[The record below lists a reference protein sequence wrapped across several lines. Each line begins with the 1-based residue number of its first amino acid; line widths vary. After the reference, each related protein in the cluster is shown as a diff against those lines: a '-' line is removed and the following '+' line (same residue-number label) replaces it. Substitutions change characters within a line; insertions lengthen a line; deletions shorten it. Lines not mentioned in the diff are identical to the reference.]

1 MKKIYFTTLL
11 AFIFLNSSVIPALAQ
26 TVSIA
31 SFVANPSSVI
41 SENSVTFSYGGNN
54 ITSYKLSLQCP
65 SGVNAPSPEGDN
77 CNGSISLPNL
87 DGPNSYS
94 VKFTNSTSVSQN
106 VSATLTAFG
115 GEQDSRTIT
124 VTVLPKT
131 SASISSFVANPSSII
146 SENTVAF
153 SYGGNEVSSYKL
165 SLQCPN
171 GVTAPS
177 PEGDVCNNSSS
188 LPNLDGP
195 NNYSVKF
202 TNNTSARQNITVT
215 LKAYNTVGSEQDS
228 RTITVT
234 VLPKVSASAHITSFT
249 LDQTSIPTTLY
260 SNKPAA
266 HIVTNFSADNVD
278 IYKIRLECPLPT
290 TIAGVEERIDLID
303 SGGQGVTSPSIEGEQ
318 CNVTQTG
325 SASLKQ
331 FSFILLNPFKTPQSV
346 NLILQAYSWDGSKN
360 VFGDEQSK
368 TITVLPI

>member
-1 MKKIYFTTLL
+1 MKKIYFATL
-11 AFIFLNSSVIPALAQ
+11 FTFLSMTVSASLALAQ

-31 SFVANPSSVI
+31 SFVANPPSVI
-41 SENSVTFSYGGNN
+41 SENSVIFSYGGSN

-94 VKFTNSTSVSQN
+94 VKFTNSTSVRQD
-106 VSATLTAFG
+106 VSATLTGLG
-115 GEQDSRTIT
+115 G
-124 VTVLPKT
+124 
-131 SASISSFVANPSSII
+131 
-146 SENTVAF
+146 
-153 SYGGNEVSSYKL
+153 
-165 SLQCPN
+165 
-171 GVTAPS
+171 
-177 PEGDVCNNSSS
+177 
-188 LPNLDGP
+188 
-195 NNYSVKF
+195 
-202 TNNTSARQNITVT
+202 
-215 LKAYNTVGSEQDS
+215 EQDS

-303 SGGQGVTSPSIEGEQ
+303 SGGQGVSSPSIEGEQ
-318 CNVTQTG
+318 CNITQTG